1 MENCFLALS
10 FHNNEVFLTLDHCSL
25 TMENFIL
32 TLEILAQGSLT
43 LVIQTLVR
51 TLPL

>member
-25 TMENFIL
+25 TLGNFIL
-32 TLEILAQGSLT
+32 TLENFGPR
-43 LVIQTLVR
+43 VNEFM
-51 TLPL
+51 LPNER